1 MPIDFQAVLNSEK
14 ARDSIEE
21 MWYDIFQDEAK
32 HVLGLGWSGGICS
45 GDHLVVEWNEMYF
58 FLGDEDCGQEGP
70 FNSLD
75 DVLPL
80 MERYWV
86 GSYTDTSLQPELYS
100 DVLSL
105 ERLLRIARGLVKSEG
120 DKVKINDKWFILSGG
135 KLVEEKLPVARESDD
150 SKGS

>member
-1 MPIDFQAVLNSEK
+1 
-14 ARDSIEE
+14 
-21 MWYDIFQDEAK
+21 
-32 HVLGLGWSGGICS
+32 
-45 GDHLVVEWNEMYF
+45 
-58 FLGDEDCGQEGP
+58 
-70 FNSLD
+70 
-75 DVLPL
+75 

-150 SKGS
+150 S